1 MRNNVRS
8 YLGMKYSTE
17 SAYKYFV
24 KCLNQK
30 LSSTPLIGYRFYYE
44 EINGSHKLTLYHF
57 GNLKHMETKTPKARV
72 FTHGTMAVYRMI
84 FSMRIDSSL
93 FDKYCNT
100 SVDFKKLPLI
110 SRHRGKRST
119 LETYLSAKGFN
130 FSISDSIN
138 KGNIVD
144 IDLEKIEETAI
155 YIKRGCKDNF
165 IKRMADES
173 VSINNRIPF
182 TVSDKNVFVSLEDRW
197 VKNHEFYGITKM
209 TKEMEEKGLKK
220 ERGEEDDFIIEDLEQ
235 HLEKNIS
242 QEMRDS
248 IEKALEEYRNKKR
261 KERLEKEISKND
273 QLASVSL
280 ETVRKNYLDK

>member
-1 MRNNVRS
+1 MRNNVRN
-8 YLGMKYSTE
+8 YLGMRYSTE

-30 LSSTPLIGYRFYYE
+30 LLSTPLIGYRFYYE
-44 EINGSHKLTLYHF
+44 DIDGSHKVALYHF
-57 GNLKHMETKTPKARV
+57 NNLKDMKIKVPNGRIMTS
-72 FTHGTMAVYRMI
+72 GTMVVYRMI
-84 FSMRIDSSL
+84 FSMRIDISI

-100 SVDFKKLPLI
+100 SVDFKRVPII
-110 SRHRGKRST
+110 SRHRGRRST
-119 LETYLSAKGFN
+119 LDTYGSAKGLN

-144 IDLEKIEETAI
+144 IDLEKIEETAV

-173 VSINNRIPF
+173 LSINNRIPF
-182 TVSDKNVFVSLEDRW
+182 TVSDKNVFISLEDKW

-235 HLEKNIS
+235 HLKKNIS